1 MASKLIVLAGPDEGR
16 VFPLGTEVTLLG
28 RSRAT
33 ETHLTDP
40 HCSRV
45 HCQII
50 PEGNQYFAVDFDSA
64 SGTFVN
70 GKEIE
75 RHKLSSGDLIRIGS
89 THLQF
94 IIEAA
99 ETISAKPQ
107 PTKPPTDWAK
117 ALIGQT
123 MSHYEITSPLAR
135 GKTGYIFHAR
145 DTRTDTAV
153 ALKVLH
159 PDFGSVEK
167 KVHTFVEAMKAV
179 LPLSHPHLLRI
190 FGAGKSGD
198 HCWVA
203 TEYVPG
209 DSLAA
214 VIGRIGKTGK
224 LDWKPVLRV
233 GTYLARAL
241 EYAHSKKLTHQN
253 VTPQNILIGKQ
264 PQNTK
269 LTDLML
275 ALATEEDPTKPIS
288 AADAPSESLPFM
300 SPERTDGPGAVADA
314 RTDIYS
320 LAATLYAMLAGKPP
334 FAGATVKE
342 VIEGIRYESAP
353 FFDDLQVKTPE
364 RLEKTL
370 RRCLAKRPQ
379 DRIATA
385 TDLRKEFEALAE
397 MHTIPL

>member
-1 MASKLIVLAGPDEGR
+1 
-16 VFPLGTEVTLLG
+16 
-28 RSRAT
+28 
-33 ETHLTDP
+33 
-40 HCSRV
+40 V

-50 PEGNQYFAVDFDSA
+50 PEGSDYFVVDFDSA

-89 THLQF
+89 THLQY
-94 IIEAA
+94 IVETA
-99 ETISAKPQ
+99 ETISAKPH
-107 PTKPPTDWAK
+107 PAAAPTDWAK
-117 ALIGQT
+117 VLVGQT

-135 GKTGYIFHAR
+135 GRTGYIFHAR
-145 DTRTDTAV
+145 DTRTDSAV
-153 ALKVLH
+153 ALKVLN
-159 PDFGSVEK
+159 PEFGSVDK
-167 KVHTFVEAMKAV
+167 KVQTFVEAMKAV
-179 LPLSHPHLLRI
+179 MPLNHPHLLRI

-241 EYAHSKKLTHQN
+241 EYAHAKKLIHQN

-275 ALATEEDPTKPIS
+275 ALATEEDPTKAIS

-300 SPERTDGPGAVADA
+300 SPERTDGRGPTIDA
-314 RTDIYS
+314 RTDLYS
-320 LAATLYAMLAGKPP
+320 LAATLHAMLTGKPP
-334 FAGATVKE
+334 FKGTTVKE

-353 FFDDLQVKTPE
+353 FFDDMQVKAPE
-364 RLEKTL
+364 RLEKVL
-370 RRCLAKRPQ
+370 RRCMAKRPQ
-379 DRIATA
+379 DRLPSAA
-385 TDLRKEFEALAE
+385 DLRKELESIAE